1 MNIDPEKVRDVCE
14 DMLRYHIC
22 ESGCFEEYLDTI
34 QVHMALLKDYGGDVE
49 YYSDMFADACAD
61 KYEDIAS
68 DIPTAGYSVEA
79 ALSRADMILGGM
91 SKMLKEYGYPE
102 CAKEIDTVLAS
113 LKDDIQARI
122 DDHIVGL

>member
-34 QVHMALLKDYGGDVE
+34 QVHMALLKDYDGDVE
-49 YYSDMFADACAD
+49 YYSDMFADACMD

-68 DIPTAGYSVEA
+68 DIRTSGYSTEA
-79 ALSRADMILGGM
+79 SLSRADMILGGM
-91 SKMLKEYGYPE
+91 SEMLKEYGYPE
-102 CAKEIDTVLAS
+102 KATKIDTVLAS
-113 LKDDIQARI
+113 LKADIQAGI
-122 DDHIVGL
+122 DEQNIGL